1 MSGTCVIH
9 GTKAVISS
17 GLPLNTAV
25 ACQGECLDSDPVN
38 LLCVQNTI
46 TSLRKKC
53 VFINLEKE
61 MYLSFCLD
69 NVIINKLNKGKD
81 KPL

>member
-38 LLCVQNTI
+38 LPVCP
-46 TSLRKKC
+46 KYHY
-53 VFINLEKE
+53 FFEKE
-61 MYLSFCLD
+61 LCLYKSGKIDVFKFLS
-69 NVIINKLNKGKD
+69 
-81 KPL
+81 